1 MRPLARPWVRFGV
14 VGVSNAL
21 ISYLALWLA
30 LAAFAQT
37 RRRVLL
43 AQAISYI
50 AGLLWS
56 FFWNRRW
63 AFSASDGGARQ
74 LASFVALQLALL
86 LATALALEWLVTSAG
101 WVIYA
106 AWLAVMIPATILNF
120 LAQRAWVFA
129 AAGRS

>member
-1 MRPLARPWVRFGV
+1 MRPLARPWGRFGV

-30 LAAFAQT
+30 LAALAQT

-56 FFWNRRW
+56 FIWNRRW
-63 AFSASDGGARQ
+63 TFRASDGGARQ
-74 LASFVALQLALL
+74 LASFLALQLALL

-101 WVIYA
+101 WAIYA
-106 AWLAVMIPATILNF
+106 AWLAVMIPATTLNF